1 MIGCDIH
8 LERRSLACLNESL
21 VKVFAL
27 YADRPL
33 VRYSFHPGVH
43 ILLKS
48 LILEGSFAYHA
59 FDERP

>member
-8 LERRSLACLNESL
+8 LERRSLACLNKSL
-21 VKVFAL
+21 VKVFSL
-27 YADRPL
+27 DTVRPL
-33 VRYSFHPGVH
+33 IRYSFHPGVH